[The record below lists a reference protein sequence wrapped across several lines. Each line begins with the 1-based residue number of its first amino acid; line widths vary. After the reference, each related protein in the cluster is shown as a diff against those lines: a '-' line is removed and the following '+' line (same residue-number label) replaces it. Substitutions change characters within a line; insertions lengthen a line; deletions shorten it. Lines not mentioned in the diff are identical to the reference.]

1 MSDPV
6 PPRTGDRV
14 IVIGGGATGALIAW
28 LLTMCGFSVTVFEKK
43 SIGNGASSR
52 SAACIRAQWK
62 TLETVIGMMF
72 SEDFYLRFNQ
82 ILEVPDEDRSWM
94 IRQNGYLWL
103 YENPDEYF
111 DPAKHRAARDFWDQA
126 KIDVQTQQSVRLPVE
141 LLSPDEVHHRWPHI
155 NPDRLIGATW
165 CNSDGFLNH
174 DPVYQ
179 QGFAAAKRHG
189 ATLKQN
195 TEVLSGVSRG
205 GKLVGVHTTAGYV
218 EADWFVNAANI
229 WAPRLSR
236 RLDGMDLPVKPEKRY
251 LYYLEPRAA
260 LANVSWPDLPMTI
273 YGLGAGRGSYS
284 RPFDH
289 QLMMGWA
296 HEVEPDHD
304 FVDEDQDG
312 FAPGYRHTDSS
323 VGNFGTALLQQ
334 ISDFAPALAD
344 CGQIEHSTS
353 GYYDTSPDHNPII
366 GADLNRPN
374 LIHAVGFSGHGLMH
388 APITA
393 VLVAALIKGE
403 VQNGRVRLPEP
414 YQDRT
419 ISLDPFRPDR
429 VFTGGENRVI

>member
-1 MSDPV
+1 MTDPA
-6 PPRTGDRV
+6 PPRSGDRV

-62 TLETVIGMMF
+62 TLETIIGMMF
-72 SEDFYLRFNQ
+72 SEDFFLHFNQ
-82 ILEVPDEDRSWM
+82 ILEVPEEDRSWM

-103 YENPDEYF
+103 YENPGEYF
-111 DPAKHRAARDFWDQA
+111 DPALYGSARDSWSQA
-126 KIDVQTQQSVRLPVE
+126 QINVKTQQSVGLPVE
-141 LLSPDEVHHRWPHI
+141 LLSPDEVHRRWPHI

-165 CNSDGFLNH
+165 CNTDGFLNH
-174 DPVYQ
+174 DPVYL
-179 QGFAAAKRHG
+179 QGFATARRHG

-205 GKLVGVHTTAGYV
+205 GKLVGVHTTAGYF

-229 WAPRLSR
+229 WGPRLSR
-236 RLDGMDLPVKPEKRY
+236 RLDGMDLPVSPEKRY
-251 LYYLEPRAA
+251 LYYLSPGTPTFKE
-260 LANVSWPDLPMTI
+260 VWPDLPMTI
-273 YGLGAGRGSYS
+273 YGFGAGRGSYS

-296 HEVEPDHD
+296 HVVEPDHD
-304 FVDEDQDG
+304 FVDEDQERFD
-312 FAPGYRHTDSS
+312 PGYRHTDNSM
-323 VGNFGTALLQQ
+323 GNFGTALLEQ
-334 ISDFAPALAD
+334 INDFAPTLAG
-344 CGQIEHSTS
+344 CGQIKTSTS
-353 GYYDTSPDHNPII
+353 GYYDTTPDHNPII
-366 GADLNRPN
+366 GADLKRPN

-403 VQNGRVRLPEP
+403 TVDGRVRLPEP
-414 YQDRT
+414 FQDHV
-419 ISLDPFRPDR
+419 ISLDTFRPDR
-429 VFTGGENRVI
+429 VFKDKETQAL